1 MLIKTY
7 IVQNIQWN
15 NLQHPVMPNKVQ
27 AQETT
32 KKYIKKKRM
41 KQIHQRLCGLCL
53 AAIIAAS
60 ACAQRVSF
68 KTNALYWGT
77 LSPNAGVE
85 FRLSRHFTL
94 NFEGAVNPFSIGD
107 YKLHAAAFTP
117 EARYWFSGRPQAGH
131 FVGLMGFGGIYSMAW
146 NHTNHVGDALG
157 GGLTYGYSFVL
168 SRRWSLETTIGLGM
182 LHVREKKYAE
192 GAEEPKEIN
201 NTKTI
206 PAPLKAG
213 VTFTYILK

>member
-1 MLIKTY
+1 
-7 IVQNIQWN
+7 
-15 NLQHPVMPNKVQ
+15 
-27 AQETT
+27 
-32 KKYIKKKRM
+32 M
-41 KQIHQRLCGLCL
+41 KQIYQRLCVFCL
-53 AAIIAAS
+53 S
-60 ACAQRVSF
+60 ALMVAGARAQRVSF

-94 NFEGAVNPFSIGD
+94 NLEGAVNPFSVKD
-107 YKLHAAAFTP
+107 YQLHAANFTP
-117 EARYWFSGRPQAGH
+117 EVRYWFSARPQAGH
-131 FVGLMGFGGIYSMAW
+131 FVGLMGFGGIYSMKW
-146 NHTNHVGDALG
+146 DNTFHVGDALG
-157 GGLTYGYSFVL
+157 AGVTYGYSFVL

-192 GAEEPKEIN
+192 GQPEPQEIN